1 MQTIE
6 RKKKK
11 HKKSCKIKGK
21 EEKTKSK
28 IQTF

>member
-6 RKKKK
+6 RKKKQ
-11 HKKSCKIKGK
+11 KKSCKIKGK